1 MWSEV
6 QTMACLPCHADVSH
20 STCLLWKRNV
30 PAISCWLGVQL
41 DSGSSPL
48 SWSLSSFRKR
58 SSVCVHISPCHLHH
72 DEAAQPIN
80 LSTAFFCLMLAFI
93 THLSSMSD
101 HLGEKKLGYRPGTFT
116 ILAHW
121 PLSFFFFLVS
131 LSYWLLLNSFPV
143 ECFSSLFNFL
153 HHCRNTKL

>member
-1 MWSEV
+1 MKLRQRPVFPAMLMWF
-6 QTMACLPCHADVSH
+6 TLPAFYGRGMSSPSH
-20 STCLLWKRNV
+20 VDW
-30 PAISCWLGVQL
+30 
-41 DSGSSPL
+41 GSSMTLAPHPFPEVFL
-48 SWSLSSFRKR
+48 VR

-72 DEAAQPIN
+72 DKAAQPIN
-80 LSTAFFCLMLAFI
+80 LSTAFFCLMPAFI

-121 PLSFFFFLVS
+121 PLSFLFFCS
-131 LSYWLLLNSFPV
+131 LCELLASGQQFSSS
-143 ECFSSLFNFL
+143 FSSLFNFL